1 VPWLA
6 PSFTWSE
13 RVGQGLGPFGEGES
27 TGEAEAGGAD
37 GGPEAGALPVDVD
50 EVPPPAVVLDEL
62 PHPAASMA
70 AQVSATAG
78 RARRVRSRVVSIT
91 VSF

>member
-1 VPWLA
+1 MPWLA
-6 PSFTWSE
+6 PSFTWRE
-13 RVGQGLGPFGEGES
+13 RVGQGLGPFGGGES
-27 TGEAEAGGAD
+27 TGEAEAGGED

-50 EVPPPAVVLDEL
+50 ELPPPAVVLEVL
-62 PHPAASMA
+62 PHPVASTA

-78 RARRVRSRVVSIT
+78 SARRVRSRVVSIT